1 MVISIKDKHP
11 GYYEAILQ
19 LRDVNQDV
27 YDIVDQEIKKAGI
40 YVSIL
45 KKVTNGKDY
54 YLADSKFTKKLGK
67 SLVDTFGGEFKI
79 SAKLFTQK
87 DGRDIYRLTVLF
99 RGIHFKKGDLV
110 MYKGDKYTL
119 RVVGK
124 KAMLQNAETGKKVH
138 VGKKDFRFLK
148 QVE

>member
-1 MVISIKDKHP
+1 M
-11 GYYEAILQ
+11 
-19 LRDVNQDV
+19 
-27 YDIVDQEIKKAGI
+27 
-40 YVSIL
+40 
-45 KKVTNGKDY
+45 
-54 YLADSKFTKKLGK
+54 
-67 SLVDTFGGEFKI
+67 VDTFGGEFKI

-99 RGIHFKKGDLV
+99 RGIHFKKGDSV

-124 KAMLQNAETGKKVH
+124 KAMLQNTETGKKVH